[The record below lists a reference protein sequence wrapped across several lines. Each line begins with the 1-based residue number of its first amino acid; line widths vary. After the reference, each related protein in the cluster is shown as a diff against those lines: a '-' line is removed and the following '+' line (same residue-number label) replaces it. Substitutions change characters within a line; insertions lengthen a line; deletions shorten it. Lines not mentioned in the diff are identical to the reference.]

1 MEMYFRCDC
10 GHILRVEAEAIRN
23 HLAETLVIFFEQG
36 TNRSMSAVFTM
47 FSLRIRGLSFVSC
60 LVITFSAFASVQ
72 SPAPACQP
80 TVSGNPDGSIAAA
93 AKQSKVQKPARA
105 KKVFTDE
112 DMEVSAGPLPRLRMD
127 GPENRDQIVA
137 AITAYKTGHTPDQI
151 ERAVHVWYDRYD
163 EMLAAAIE
171 ENQNMQVLRSANM
184 SNGYELCQE
193 SGDYEHCQKR
203 QMAEQRG
210 ARSDQVQMMK
220 NNQLEVRIQHAFMKV
235 RNGLAQNN
243 LRYEWFKIRTTNGID
258 SF

>member
-1 MEMYFRCDC
+1 
-10 GHILRVEAEAIRN
+10 
-23 HLAETLVIFFEQG
+23 
-36 TNRSMSAVFTM
+36 
-47 FSLRIRGLSFVSC
+47 
-60 LVITFSAFASVQ
+60 
-72 SPAPACQP
+72 
-80 TVSGNPDGSIAAA
+80 
-93 AKQSKVQKPARA
+93 
-105 KKVFTDE
+105 
-112 DMEVSAGPLPRLRMD
+112 MD
-127 GPENRDQIVA
+127 GPENGDLIVA
-137 AITAYKTGHTPDQI
+137 AIAAYKTGHTADQL

-163 EMLAAAIE
+163 EMLAAAIQ

-210 ARSDQVQMMK
+210 ARSDQVQIMN